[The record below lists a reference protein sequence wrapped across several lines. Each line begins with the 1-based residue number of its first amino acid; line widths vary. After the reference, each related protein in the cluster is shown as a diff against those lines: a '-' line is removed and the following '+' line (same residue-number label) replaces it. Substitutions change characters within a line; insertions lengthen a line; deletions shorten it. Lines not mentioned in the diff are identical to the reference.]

1 MSSVV
6 PDGWSLKPVGE
17 MISESRIALAQ
28 DNPSKRLAVRLNL
41 NGIGKRTERATDQV
55 GATKYFSRRAGQFVY
70 GKQNLHKGAFGIIPY
85 SFDGFSSSQDI
96 PTFDFNVD
104 VHPYWFNQYFQQKD
118 FYEGLEKIASGT
130 GSKRIQPKDLYL
142 EVLLTPPLPEQKK
155 IASILT
161 SVDEVIENTQKQI
174 DKLQDLK
181 KATMNELL
189 TKGIGHTEFKD
200 SELGRIPK
208 SWEVK
213 SVGELYEDTKY
224 LTSDSNEMPLFSL
237 TMEHGL
243 VSKPDRYIRDFL
255 ITDTSKDN
263 YKSVRKGELVMNPMN
278 LRWGAISAHYE
289 RFDVCV
295 SKYYNVL
302 RGRDDQTSTL
312 FYEALFQSKR
322 FLNLYEKIAIG
333 TLEEKKRVHW
343 SDFQNIKVPVPPM
356 QEQQRMET
364 VIEHFL
370 ANISRVMDR
379 NSKYKS
385 LKKSLMQDLLTGK
398 VRVTVN

>member
-1 MSSVV
+1 MWSASFGPYIWWGNKAIFHYHIWKMV
-6 PDGWSLKPVGE
+6 PQETKLNKTFLYFYLSQKTQEWKTNTSGMAMQHLTKSGIE
-17 MISESRIALAQ
+17 AQ
-28 DNPSKRLAVRLNL
+28 EL
-41 NGIGKRTERATDQV
+41 I
-55 GATKYFSRRAGQFVY
+55 
-70 GKQNLHKGAFGIIPY
+70 
-85 SFDGFSSSQDI
+85 
-96 PTFDFNVD
+96 
-104 VHPYWFNQYFQQKD
+104 
-118 FYEGLEKIASGT
+118 
-130 GSKRIQPKDLYL
+130 
-142 EVLLTPPLPEQKK
+142 TPPLPEQKK